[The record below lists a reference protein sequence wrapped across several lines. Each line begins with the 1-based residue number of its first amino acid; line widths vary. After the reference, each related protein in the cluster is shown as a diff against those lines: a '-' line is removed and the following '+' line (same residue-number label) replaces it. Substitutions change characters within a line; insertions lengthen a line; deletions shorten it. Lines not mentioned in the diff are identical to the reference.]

1 MKKALAHLAL
11 MFCLLLLA
19 ACASPPAGRSGKAP
33 FHGVM
38 LCQKREANYQAPEVR
53 RIDGCPVRDPESLAR
68 IAAVMKSR
76 GNPEE
81 FARSFFRRLLHRPP
95 GPAGVLRPL
104 EI

>member
-11 MFCLLLLA
+11 VLCLLLLA
-19 ACASPPAGRSGKAP
+19 ACASPPAKRSGKAP

-38 LCQKREANYQAPEVR
+38 LCQKLETSHQTPEVR
-53 RIDGCPVRDPESLAR
+53 RIGGCPVRDPDSLAR
-68 IAAVMKSR
+68 IAAAMKSR

-95 GPAGVLRPL
+95 GPAGAFRPL